1 MVIIQRTSTR
11 PSLDISWAQTT
22 DDFLSY
28 RTQTYVNT
36 GKLVCEKLLVDDF
49 TLIYKL
55 TFAVDAD
62 YDAYDSDP
70 KVLEHRTA
78 EEAYIST
85 NGITSN
91 RTVTRS

>member
-36 GKLVCEKLLVDDF
+36 GKLVCEKSTVDDF
-49 TLIYKL
+49 TLVYKL

-70 KVLEHRTA
+70 KVLAHRSA
-78 EEAYIST
+78 EEAYISA